1 MTTAIPRVTARI
13 DVNTQ
18 DLLARAAAISGISS
32 INSFVLNAA
41 VEKAK
46 QIIEREQSLQLSARD
61 ADLLMEALDR
71 PAILHTKLKAAFARY
86 DEQANNAN
94 SPAG

>member
-13 DVNTQ
+13 DLNTQ

-41 VEKAK
+41 VEKANFG
-46 QIIEREQSLQLSARD
+46 RSPRQSGRR
-61 ADLLMEALDR
+61 LMR
-71 PAILHTKLKAAFARY
+71 VPAILHTKLKAAFARY

>member
-13 DVNTQ
+13 DLNTQ

-46 QIIEREQSLQLSARD
+46 QIIEREQSL
-61 ADLLMEALDR
+61 
-71 PAILHTKLKAAFARY
+71 
-86 DEQANNAN
+86 
-94 SPAG
+94 

>member
-18 DLLARAAAISGISS
+18 ELLAKAAAISGISS

-41 VEKAK
+41 VEKAM
-46 QIIEREQSLQLSARD
+46 QIIEREQALQLTARD
-61 ADLLMEALDR
+61 AALLVEALDR
-71 PAILHTKLKAAFARY
+71 PADPNPRLKAAFARY
-86 DEQANNAN
+86 EQQ
-94 SPAG
+94 GQ